1 MVLASDRAQLETL
14 LRFRVGSSRKTWIS
28 PMQIWSCLF
37 DNGKIQWSLC
47 FTMGKLEFKTSKYG
61 SQDSLEELSLCFV
74 KLTLIH
80 QTVSTLFFLQGM
92 PKKFLV
98 KHMLRR
104 RKLQGLMLL
113 QPRSSCNPRLRDQQ
127 NYWRVITWIPPTI
140 SPGKQSLR
148 YGRTSTTDL
157 PRNSGS
163 S

>member
-1 MVLASDRAQLETL
+1 
-14 LRFRVGSSRKTWIS
+14 
-28 PMQIWSCLF
+28 
-37 DNGKIQWSLC
+37 
-47 FTMGKLEFKTSKYG
+47 
-61 SQDSLEELSLCFV
+61 
-74 KLTLIH
+74 
-80 QTVSTLFFLQGM
+80 M